1 MATDEIIMQVCDHP
15 ERYDKIYYCKNTN
28 DDEELIGMGIF
39 HIEDQAR
46 RYITA
51 KLKTLPSAVRKRAID
66 RRRAIR
72 G

>member
-1 MATDEIIMQVCDHP
+1 
-15 ERYDKIYYCKNTN
+15 
-28 DDEELIGMGIF
+28 MGIF
-39 HIEDQAR
+39 HIEDTTR

-51 KLKTLPSAVRKRAID
+51 KLKSLPLVIQKRAIE